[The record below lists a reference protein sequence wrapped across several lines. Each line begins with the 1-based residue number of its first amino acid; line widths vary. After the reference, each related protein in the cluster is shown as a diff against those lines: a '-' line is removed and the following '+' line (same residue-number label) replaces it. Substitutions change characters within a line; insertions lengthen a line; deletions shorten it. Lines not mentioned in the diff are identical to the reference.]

1 VSIYPTGISIGTN
14 ETQPFTATVT
24 GVALGGLLVMAWVE
38 CYIKDRML
46 NRRPAAKQ
54 LSTVKRHLP
63 IFECN
68 IISGRL
74 KLECRR
80 NRSFNRMDTLKPKPA
95 YLMCVQMTTGCRPGR
110 DG

>member
-1 VSIYPTGISIGTN
+1 MWESRQQQSAGWTN
-14 ETQPFTATVT
+14 
-24 GVALGGLLVMAWVE
+24 LLRVE
-38 CYIKDRML
+38 G
-46 NRRPAAKQ
+46 RPAAKQ